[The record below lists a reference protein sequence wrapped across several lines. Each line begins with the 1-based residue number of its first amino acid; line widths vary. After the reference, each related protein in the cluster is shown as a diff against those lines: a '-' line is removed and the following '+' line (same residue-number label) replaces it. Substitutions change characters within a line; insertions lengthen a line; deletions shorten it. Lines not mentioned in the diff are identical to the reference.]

1 MTCKYCKSNENINV
15 FSFENGK
22 SYKLIKCQNCSK
34 IIKKQ
39 PLYYADDGS
48 LIARVDKHKKVNYVY
63 DLSGEQRI
71 KAVKTK
77 KPINQ
82 KSKSDKRKGGR

>member
-39 PLYYADDGS
+39 PLCYAEDGS
-48 LIARVDKHKKVNYVY
+48 LIARVDNHKKVNYVY
-63 DLSGEQRI
+63 DLSGEQKI

-77 KPINQ
+77 KPISQ
-82 KSKSDKRKGGR
+82 KSKRDKKKERN

>member
-39 PLYYADDGS
+39 PLCYSDDGS
-48 LIARVDKHKKVNYVY
+48 LIARIDKHKKANYVY
-63 DLSGEQRI
+63 DTSGEQRI
-71 KAVKTK
+71 KAVKSK
-77 KPINQ
+77 KTDN
-82 KSKSDKRKGGR
+82 KKGYKKKERN

>member
-39 PLYYADDGS
+39 PLCYAEDGS
-48 LIARVDKHKKVNYVY
+48 LIARIDKHKKVTYVY
-63 DLSGEQRI
+63 DLSGEPRI

-77 KPINQ
+77 KSTSQNPKNN
-82 KSKSDKRKGGR
+82 KNKGRN

>member
-1 MTCKYCKSNENINV
+1 MTCKYCKGNETINV

-22 SYKLIKCQNCSK
+22 SYRLIKCQNCSK

-39 PLYYADDGS
+39 PLCYADDGS
-48 LIARVDKHKKVNYVY
+48 LIARIDKHKKVNYVY

-77 KPINQ
+77 KPVRQ
-82 KSKSDKRKGGR
+82 KPKNDKKKVGG